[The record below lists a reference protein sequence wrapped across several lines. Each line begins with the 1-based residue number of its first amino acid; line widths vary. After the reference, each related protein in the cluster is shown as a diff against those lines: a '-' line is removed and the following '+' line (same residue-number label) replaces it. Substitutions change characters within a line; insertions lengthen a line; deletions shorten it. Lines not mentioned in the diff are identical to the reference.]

1 MTRVTSVE
9 SQSRRL
15 IQQQAWGHVTWHVWG
30 EGVVGKAP
38 LVLLH
43 GGSGSWTHWV
53 RNVIHLAK
61 YRDVWALDL
70 PGFGDSSLP
79 PSVRDADDL
88 APYVAQI
95 LASTFGKHAV
105 DVVGFSFGG
114 LTAGLVAAHNPEVI
128 RSLYLVGVPGLGLM
142 REALPMRGML
152 PEMGFEQRAAVHRHN
167 LRVMML
173 SDESLI
179 DDTLIE
185 LQEANVVRDNMRR
198 RKIARTD
205 VLLQVQQQWQC
216 PVHGI
221 WGAQDALYHSNL
233 QRIPEVLTRLNSFHL
248 IADAGHW
255 VAYEQP
261 QAFHLVLDQLLNQSS

>member
-1 MTRVTSVE
+1 MAPVNTVQ
-9 SQSRRL
+9 SQSRRFV
-15 IQQQAWGHVTWHVWG
+15 QRQAWGDVVWHIWG
-30 EGVVGKAP
+30 EGGSKKPP
-38 LVLLH
+38 LVLFH

-61 YRDVWALDL
+61 QREVWAMDL

-79 PSVRDADDL
+79 PNVRDADDL
-88 APYVAQI
+88 APYVARI
-95 LASTFGKHAV
+95 LAATFGARAV

-128 RSLYLVGVPGLGLM
+128 RRLFLVGVPGLGLM

-152 PEMGFEQRAAVHRHN
+152 PEMSNLQRAAVHRHN
-167 LRVMML
+167 LRVMMV
-173 SDESLI
+173 SDEAQI
-179 DDTLIE
+179 DEALIE

-205 VLLQVQQQWQC
+205 VLLQVQHQWQC
-216 PVHGI
+216 PVHGL
-221 WGAQDALYHSNL
+221 WGDKDALYHSNL

-248 IADAGHW
+248 IANAGHW

-261 QAFHLVLDQLLNQSS
+261 EAFHLVLDQLLGQSN

>member
-1 MTRVTSVE
+1 MTRVKTVE
-9 SQSRRL
+9 SQSRQL
-15 IQQQAWGHVTWHVWG
+15 VQQHAWGQVVWHVWS
-30 EGVVGKAP
+30 EGDARHAP

-53 RNVIHLAK
+53 RNVIHLSQK
-61 YRDVWALDL
+61 RDVWALDL

-88 APYVAQI
+88 APYVAKI
-95 LASTFGKHAV
+95 LASTFGGHAV

-114 LTAGLVAAHNPEVI
+114 LTAGLVAAHHPEVI
-128 RSLYLVGVPGLGLM
+128 QRLYLVGVPGLGLM
-142 REALPMRGML
+142 RESLPMRGML
-152 PEMGFEQRAAVHRHN
+152 PEMSVAQRATVHRHN

-173 SDESLI
+173 SDGSLI
-179 DDTLIE
+179 DDELIE

-198 RKIARTD
+198 RKIARTA
-205 VLLQVQQQWQC
+205 VLQQVMHLWQC
-216 PVHGI
+216 RVHGI

-233 QRIPEVLTRLNSFHL
+233 QRIPEVLTRLNSFQL
-248 IADAGHW
+248 IANAGHW

-261 QAFHLVLDQLLNQSS
+261 DAFHLVMDQLLN